1 MSQLFETI
9 HHVFHHKRLRKFV
22 VSYRVPL
29 LVAGFVIVLL
39 FAQPAW
45 FLSAL
50 VVALVGEFIQLWCFA
65 SLDKKSI
72 LAYNGLY
79 KHVRNPMYLGR
90 FFLVMGYVLLL
101 GNWYV
106 VLFVAVIYYLYMW
119 HRVQREEGTLKG
131 LFAHFYEDYC
141 TQVNRFVPSVRGMP
155 GGNLWFWSWRLFT
168 QNHGW
173 SNLGTVVLSFAI
185 LYMWFMI
192 HK

>member
-1 MSQLFETI
+1 MSSIAKIT
-9 HHVFHHKRLRKFV
+9 HHVFNHKRLRKV
-22 VSYRVPL
+22 MVSYRLPL
-29 LVAGFVIVLL
+29 FVAGFTIVLH

-45 FLSAL
+45 FLPAL

-65 SLDKKSI
+65 SLNKQNT

-79 KHVRNPMYLGR
+79 GHVRNPMYLGR
-90 FFLVMGYVLLL
+90 FLLVMGYVLLL

-106 VLFVAVIYYLYMW
+106 VLPVAVIYCLYMW
-119 HRVQREEGTLKG
+119 HRVQREEGKLKG
-131 LFAHFYEDYC
+131 IFAHSYEDYC

-173 SNLGTVVLSFAI
+173 GNLGTVVLSFTI
-185 LYMWFMI
+185 LYVWFTI